1 MQSSPPLLRRPNRL
15 ARALALA
22 GAGVALAITA
32 SSASAA
38 CTAPATTATNG
49 KCQVKFLADG
59 TFTVP
64 SGVTTVDLLIVGG
77 GAGGGGVSAAGG
89 TETGAGG
96 AGGQARTIMG
106 SAVTPG
112 AAIPVTVGAGGAGGT
127 TGAGADGTLSAF
139 GSMLDPNTILTRAFG
154 GYAGVNSGAFSR
166 GGQTLANALGYIT
179 IPGGDGDLQG
189 SGGGGGSGGAGGKGG
204 AVAGGAGTGVGGS
217 GGAGVDAATD
227 FALSGSTIF
236 GAGGGGAG
244 TTTGGQ
250 SGAAT
255 AGNGGSAASP
265 AGQSATAGFG
275 GGGGGGNGTVSGG
288 SGGAGS
294 SGVVLVQYAAPT
306 EAPVVVAIATAVG
319 STTTKRLPNGRFQ
332 TSLSLTLTSAGRY
345 TLSTRNKKSKTLALL
360 KGSKLGTTTLRRGAY
375 TISYT
380 GKSANERVTYSAVT
394 LRRPPTGSSIKVVL
408 LVGGKG
414 KTVSFP
420 IK

>member
-1 MQSSPPLLRRPNRL
+1 MQSPLPLLRHPNRL

-64 SGVTTVDLLIVGG
+64 SGVTTVDLLVVGG
-77 GAGGGGVSAAGG
+77 GAGGGGVSAG
-89 TETGAGG
+89 TGDTGAGG

-106 SAVTPG
+106 TAVTPG
-112 AAIPVTVGAGGAGGT
+112 AEIPVTVGTGGAGGT
-127 TGAGADGTLSAF
+127 TGVGADGALSSF
-139 GSMLDPNTILTRAFG
+139 GSPLDLNTLLTRAFG
-154 GYAGVNSGAFSR
+154 GYAGSTSSR
-166 GGQTLANALGYIT
+166 GGQTLANSVGYIT
-179 IPGGDGDLQG
+179 IPGGVGDLQG
-189 SGGGGGSGGAGGKGG
+189 SGGGGGSGGDGGKGG
-204 AVAGGAGTGVGGS
+204 AVTGGAGTGIGGS

-227 FALSGSTIF
+227 FALTGSTIF

-250 SGAAT
+250 GGAAT
-255 AGNGGSAASP
+255 AGNGGGGASP
-265 AGQSATAGFG
+265 AGQSATANFG
-275 GGGGGGNGTVSGG
+275 GGGGGGNGTAVGG
-288 SGGAGS
+288 SGGAGG
-294 SGVVLVQYAAPT
+294 SGVVLVQYAAPA

-332 TSLSLTLTSAGRY
+332 TSLALTLTSAGRY